1 MRFKIGDNVE
11 VMNNKDVPVSWRT
24 AEILSASG
32 HTYTVQY
39 DYYPDMVKDP
49 DLEIVPRKFVRPRP
63 PPAQGVESFMTGDIV
78 EVFYQHSWKIAAI
91 LNILQA
97 RKGIN
102 KKKTNLTVAAFQDQ
116 YLARLLGCSQE
127 LVVDRSNIRV
137 RQSWHDGKWILM
149 GKSFRD
155 VIAIEPSNSNCR
167 KMKFLVPQFNARAK
181 IQPKKDCAN
190 VPVDAASRESPVIS
204 SRSTKRMSPYDS
216 SIIEEHNGN
225 ARKMRATE
233 RQGRKLR
240 VVADPVLEKVD
251 AVAYPKETLG
261 EKYMH
266 SSNKILSNGYYQ
278 FEREKQN
285 VVLGYSG
292 VRISEKSTSDSD
304 ACSVGSCSINNP
316 SPNTWYSHFIPVH
329 CEETDTLCSDAE
341 SSYGSG
347 SNRRSSLP
355 PKEEPE
361 GNSWRHASFASNGL
375 KMMPGF
381 AAFLLALNFG
391 RFSRLL
397 PKICYGLWP
406 LPGITQF
413 NLQYFSVFQDLLDM
427 IACLL
432 LEGIICKHE
441 RTWSCEICVSINTKN
456 MFIGCFVNVFGIK
469 SKLRTHYRSSCIT
482 SIYFHRGLVDSYD
495 SLNCEFYVSSFT
507 HPILFPNY

>member
-91 LNILQA
+91 LNILRA

-102 KKKTNLTVAAFQDQ
+102 KKKTDLTVAAFQDQ

-240 VVADPVLEKVD
+240 VVADPVLEK
-251 AVAYPKETLG
+251 
-261 EKYMH
+261 
-266 SSNKILSNGYYQ
+266 
-278 FEREKQN
+278 
-285 VVLGYSG
+285 
-292 VRISEKSTSDSD
+292 
-304 ACSVGSCSINNP
+304 
-316 SPNTWYSHFIPVH
+316 
-329 CEETDTLCSDAE
+329 
-341 SSYGSG
+341 
-347 SNRRSSLP
+347 
-355 PKEEPE
+355 

-441 RTWSCEICVSINTKN
+441 RTWFCEICVSINTKN
-456 MFIGCFVNVFGIK
+456 MFIGCFVDVFGIK
-469 SKLRTHYRSSCIT
+469 SKLRTHYRSSCIK

-507 HPILFPNY
+507 HSFCFPTTKQHENIRFLPVDSFSRRYFCQLHK